1 MDPLSLRRL
10 KEKYEPLNLVEDGI
24 TGSNN
29 NNSNSNNNGI
39 RTVINVSDGIAM
51 MQQSNSQSLQGR
63 SLSPAKQATTGRV
76 PPLRQS
82 ASAEGLSSSSSNMQ
96 SQSQCQS
103 QSLTQR
109 GEEGRRSLGATLNPS
124 NVQFSSSSS
133 FSSAIRSADDSVGYQ
148 SQSALHNSSLPSV
161 SSSSSSSSNNNNIIT
176 SNRHGNIIPVYYFT
190 DDQKYNEDREGADC
204 DEGCQLSDSDDELD
218 EVFIEMK
225 ARHQDSISRYLAVH
239 NSHSPIFR
247 RFPSLRMSYVPLSI
261 FLHSILFSQSLTDNY
276 H

>member
-10 KEKYEPLNLVEDGI
+10 KEKYEPLNLVDDGI
-24 TGSNN
+24 SGSNN
-29 NNSNSNNNGI
+29 NNSNSSNNGI
-39 RTVINVSDGIAM
+39 RTAINVSDGIAI
-51 MQQSNSQSLQGR
+51 MQQSNPQIVQVR
-63 SLSPAKQATTGRV
+63 APALQATTGRV

-96 SQSQCQS
+96 SQSQS

-109 GEEGRRSLGATLNPS
+109 GEEGRRSLGATLHPS

-133 FSSAIRSADDSVGYQ
+133 SSSTIRSTDDSVTYQ
-148 SQSALHNSSLPSV
+148 SQSALYNSSLPS
-161 SSSSSSSSNNNNIIT
+161 SSSSSGSSNNIVA
-176 SNRHGNIIPVYYFT
+176 SNRQGNIIPVYYFT
-190 DDQKYNEDREGADC
+190 DDQKYNEDWEGADR

-239 NSHSPIFR
+239 NSHSLIFR
-247 RFPSLRMSYVPLSI
+247 EFPSLTISCVPLSG
-261 FLHSILFSQSLTDNY
+261 FFHSIFVSQSLTDSY